1 MSRPTGY
8 PDYNDR
14 LDFWS
19 LHSNYPQALK
29 EQTALPRRPGLL
41 TGKKNLLTC
50 RNRHLP
56 RDLGAAPTVTG
67 GVHNGLGRGAGA
79 PGAHAH
85 VSVPVMVNV
94 VSLRLFISRQ

>member
-41 TGKKNLLTC
+41 TGKKIC
-50 RNRHLP
+50 
-56 RDLGAAPTVTG
+56 
-67 GVHNGLGRGAGA
+67 
-79 PGAHAH
+79 
-85 VSVPVMVNV
+85 
-94 VSLRLFISRQ
+94 

>member
-41 TGKKNLLTC
+41 TGKKILLTC

-56 RDLGAAPTVTG
+56 RDLGAAPAVTE
-67 GVHNGLGRGAGA
+67 GVRNRVACQVRCDEGVGATQWRRFDRR
-79 PGAHAH
+79 HTI
-85 VSVPVMVNV
+85 
-94 VSLRLFISRQ
+94 RR